1 MSSGGVIRWLAQQF
15 GPFCAPLLYLSAER
29 SDMVKLVVYEGS
41 PRSSGGSTGVTAAL
55 VSGLS
60 FDDPAEQRRALK
72 ELLTQVQAVV
82 LDVADLRVEHGPAVH
97 LFSTVLLAAGEWP
110 SVRLVLLRPDGRLT
124 AALRTT
130 GVVRDVHVA
139 ENIDCA
145 LITLRTRPPRVS
157 RRRWLQPNVAARRQS
172 RAMVNAVCHDWR
184 VPYLAAGARTVV
196 TELVDAVRRART
208 PAVLKI
214 TLDDAGLR
222 SAVRDFRSIEGAEL
236 ESDTPAGPTL
246 QRVSRISDS
255 CGVTPLSDGKIVWA
269 VLKNRAAR

>member
-1 MSSGGVIRWLAQQF
+1 
-15 GPFCAPLLYLSAER
+15 
-29 SDMVKLVVYEGS
+29 
-41 PRSSGGSTGVTAAL
+41 
-55 VSGLS
+55 
-60 FDDPAEQRRALK
+60 
-72 ELLTQVQAVV
+72 
-82 LDVADLRVEHGPAVH
+82 
-97 LFSTVLLAAGEWP
+97 
-110 SVRLVLLRPDGRLT
+110 
-124 AALRTT
+124 
-130 GVVRDVHVA
+130 
-139 ENIDCA
+139 
-145 LITLRTRPPRVS
+145 
-157 RRRWLQPNVAARRQS
+157 
-172 RAMVNAVCHDWR
+172 MVNAVCHDWR